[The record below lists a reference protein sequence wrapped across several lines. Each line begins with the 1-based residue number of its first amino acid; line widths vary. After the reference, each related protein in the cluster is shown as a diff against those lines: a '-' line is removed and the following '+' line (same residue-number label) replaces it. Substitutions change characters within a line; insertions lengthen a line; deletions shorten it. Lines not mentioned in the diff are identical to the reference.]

1 MAQGYSDAVIDQL
14 FDELRI
20 LMREYDRGRE
30 FDIYWAL
37 DIIRILDR
45 QPQIYH
51 RGEYGYCRWHILRA
65 ATEYNVIP
73 MFNLR

>member
-14 FDELRI
+14 FEELKI
-20 LMREYDRGRE
+20 LTQEYRSGRE
-30 FDIYWAL
+30 IDIYWAL

-45 QPQIYH
+45 QPRIFH
-51 RGEYGYCRWHILRA
+51 RGEFGYCRRHILRA
-65 ATEYNVIP
+65 ACEYTVVP

>member
-14 FDELRI
+14 FEELKI
-20 LMREYDRGRE
+20 LTREYRSGRE
-30 FDIYWAL
+30 IDIYWAL

-45 QPQIYH
+45 QPRIFH
-51 RGEYGYCRWHILRA
+51 RGEFSYCRRHILRA
-65 ATEYNVIP
+65 AREYTVVP

>member
-14 FDELRI
+14 FAELRI
-20 LMREYDRGRE
+20 LTRQYDQGRE

-45 QPQIYH
+45 QPRIYH
-51 RGEYGYCRWHILRA
+51 RGEYGYCRQHILRA
-65 ATEYNVIP
+65 AQEYNVVP